1 MLIFVTFKMNN
12 CHYCPQIASLPPFQ
26 PTPPAAASVTPNPGP
41 RVAAPRPAHP
51 GGALFSTFDWLIV
64 VIVLAIAA
72 LIYRR
77 FGVDLDDGQE
87 ELR

>member
-1 MLIFVTFKMNN
+1 
-12 CHYCPQIASLPPFQ
+12 
-26 PTPPAAASVTPNPGP
+26 
-41 RVAAPRPAHP
+41 
-51 GGALFSTFDWLIV
+51 LFSTFDWLIV